1 MHPDLWLP
9 QRHRIMNTLSSYSA
23 AHAGVARER
32 ETVRCLLN
40 ILVSWLLML
49 PLLVLTFPAL
59 VTVSHV
65 RICACACCHALAAK
79 CLLGILC
86 LMSDMLTGVSQVH
99 NAMCV
104 MPAAPRPGQ
113 QRPCMFS
120 ASCCLIRKWCVFQ
133 VVLGKQ
139 MSTSSSEVAK
149 VCSLISCTYN
159 TNPGETLHH
168 RQKDGLCSSSR

>member
-139 MSTSSSEVAK
+139 MLQKFAASFPV
-149 VCSLISCTYN
+149 LITPILVKHFTTGRRMDYVHQADEATC
-159 TNPGETLHH
+159 
-168 RQKDGLCSSSR
+168 